1 MTVIRSYS
9 FQKYAKKG
17 ITDNILHFGIEVGK
31 SLNEYN
37 RIPRLSFPHQLN
49 YLKQQVLLLEADIQY
64 SYKPPNDK
72 IKK

>member
-1 MTVIRSYS
+1 
-9 FQKYAKKG
+9 
-17 ITDNILHFGIEVGK
+17 VGE